1 MWNQEIQRNAKQVN
15 ILLCETLLQFFYLP
29 SNSISCCLFSS
40 GAAID
45 YKNVSVSLCYDYCDY
60 GGGGGDEAY
69 YTENIESIHIQKR
82 NKR

>member
-1 MWNQEIQRNAKQVN
+1 M
-15 ILLCETLLQFFYLP
+15 LCCFF
-29 SNSISCCLFSS
+29 SF

-60 GGGGGDEAY
+60 GGGDEAY